1 MQNFTFKLN
10 LYVEK
15 HKGQTVIEVELHQLE
30 LFTGVNWVKILF
42 RGQTNIVN
50 CWEE

>member
-15 HKGQTVIEVELHQLE
+15 HKGQIVIEAGLHQIKLE
-30 LFTGVNWVKILF
+30 LFARVN
-42 RGQTNIVN
+42 
-50 CWEE
+50 